1 MKSTKKALL
10 LSALSLLLCCSML
23 IGTTFAWFTDE
34 VTSGTNKI
42 YAGNLDVDVV
52 DNAGNSIQDRDELFS
67 GILWEPGVVAYE
79 NLTVKNLGTLALK
92 YAMYIN
98 FENQNYVVDA
108 NGKLTPYGLASAL
121 KVAVVDGAITETD
134 RDKLV
139 ASVNAADWT
148 SLENLVETGALY
160 PTNNMPTNVVDAA
173 SEKTYGIIIY
183 WQPGEN
189 DNNWNVHNGKT
200 TTDGEPLHIDL
211 GIKLT
216 ATQLMYEEDSF
227 GNDYDEDAKFDIL
240 PQASVTDIFPAAW
253 STYLIKDIIS
263 DGIGS
268 GTMVELTLDTA
279 YSFKGEPVETA
290 EQNEYADWFVDFYV
304 SLDKAPAE
312 GLVLSGQYGSWDQDN
327 WYAFYVP
334 TDMVNAGEFYP
345 LLGTVTGGGVS
356 NWTYTE
362 ICDGVGT
369 FNCGAVDMDDLN
381 AGTTMTVQLRLINPT
396 DTNET
401 ITVKEVKY
409 TFPAKKVSNANELK
423 DALDAGITDI
433 QLGAGTYTFPAS
445 SLGADTTLYC
455 DEGTVFEGKTSLNI
469 KGATVVGATFTSEGN
484 YLVKQ
489 QTINGTFKDCV
500 FTNSDGLRSC
510 IAGETVVFENC
521 VFDTDFYGVHFDS
534 GKNDVVFKNCTFSG
548 FNTFG
553 AALTKLTLENC
564 TFKYNGKGGY
574 NGINMWGNTELTN
587 CTFVFDGSASYEWVD
602 LCGDN
607 KTVTFTN
614 CVVTDGTNETP
625 IENVVGDYGTGNTII
640 FN

>member
-52 DNAGNSIQDRDELFS
+52 DNAGNSIQDREELFS

-148 SLENLVETGALY
+148 YLENLVETGALY

-227 GNDYDEDAKFDIL
+227 GSDYDEDAKFDIL
-240 PQASVTDIFPAAW
+240 PQASVSQKLVEGVDGLMIDDITNINFGN
-253 STYLIKDIIS
+253 LREVK
-263 DGIGS
+263 
-268 GTMVELTLDTA
+268 LTLDTA
-279 YSFKGEPVETA
+279 YAFKGEPVETA
-290 EQNEYADWFVDFYV
+290 VENEYADWFVDFFV

-312 GLVLSGQYGSWDQDN
+312 GLILAGQYEQFLSSWIG
-327 WYAFYVP
+327 FYVP
-334 TDMVNAGEFYP
+334 TQGIVAGEFYP

-356 NWTYTE
+356 NWTYVD
-362 ICDGVGT
+362 ICQGVGT
-369 FNCGAVDMDDLN
+369 FNCGAWDENDLN

-445 SLGADTTLYC
+445 SLNADTTLYC
-455 DEGTVFEGKTSLNI
+455 DEGTVFDGKTGLNI
-469 KGATVVGATFTSEGN
+469 NGATVVGATFTN
-484 YLVKQ
+484 DNAYLVNST
-489 QTINGTFKDCV
+489 TINGTFKDCV
-500 FTNSDGLRSC
+500 FTNSDGLRYC
-510 IAGETVVFENC
+510 YAGETVVFENC
-521 VFDTDFYGVHFDS
+521 VFDTDFYGVHFD
-534 GKNDVVFKNCTFSG
+534 GGANPVVFKNCTFSG

-553 AALTKLTLENC
+553 SVLTKLTLENC

-607 KTVTFTN
+607 QTVTFTN
-614 CVVTDGTNETP
+614 CTVTNGKS
-625 IENVVGDYGTGNTII
+625 IEDVVGDYGTGNTII